1 MIALTRLCALALAIA
16 VAAGAVGYVF
26 SQRAVFL
33 LVPICAVLAGIAVLS
48 VPEFF

>member
-1 MIALTRLCALALAIA
+1 MGGAAAGAR
-16 VAAGAVGYVF
+16 AGAVGYEF